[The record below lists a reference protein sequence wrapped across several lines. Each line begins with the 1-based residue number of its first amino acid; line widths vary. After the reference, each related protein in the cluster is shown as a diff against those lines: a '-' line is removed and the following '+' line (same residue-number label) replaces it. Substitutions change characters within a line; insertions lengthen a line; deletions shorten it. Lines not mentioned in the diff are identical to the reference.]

1 MAVALDATSA
11 GAGGTGNFNW
21 THTPVGTPKGVWVV
35 IPQDTGQTDEVTAVT
50 YGGVAM
56 ERVIAGSPTNPIFR
70 DGVGGDDGGIYEYFL
85 GSGIPTGAQTVA
97 VTVNG
102 TGSLKRGRAGTVTA
116 AANTEVVGSISAAGA
131 SANPSLGT
139 LPLAGRSCLVAM
151 GFWSAE
157 GSVGNIA
164 PLAGWTSQ
172 NEQTFGN
179 GTVGHYSWRSRCSLR
194 LDPRCFR

>member
-102 TGSLKRGRAGTVTA
+102 AEEEMYVHWQHIYLYDTDPGWFTGVAVTDY
-116 AANTEVVGSISAAGA
+116 T
-131 SANPSLGT
+131 P
-139 LPLAGRSCLVAM
+139 
-151 GFWSAE
+151 
-157 GSVGNIA
+157 
-164 PLAGWTSQ
+164 
-172 NEQTFGN
+172 
-179 GTVGHYSWRSRCSLR
+179 
-194 LDPRCFR
+194 